1 MLHKRHKEESK
12 TIWQGNIAL
21 CPSNRDNHSA
31 KAGNA
36 KYDIKHW
43 LKITCVSPE
52 FPPKTSQLV
61 ISKMLEALNLKK

>member
-1 MLHKRHKEESK
+1 MLHKKHKEESK

-36 KYDIKHW
+36 KYDIKH
-43 LKITCVSPE
+43 
-52 FPPKTSQLV
+52 
-61 ISKMLEALNLKK
+61 